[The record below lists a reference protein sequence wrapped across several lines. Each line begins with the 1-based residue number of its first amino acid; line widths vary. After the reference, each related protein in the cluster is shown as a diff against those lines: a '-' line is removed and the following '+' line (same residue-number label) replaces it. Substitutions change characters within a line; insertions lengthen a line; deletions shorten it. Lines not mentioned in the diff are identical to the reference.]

1 MTSFSPEP
9 GYTALMNTD
18 PKTCDRAV
26 KSRDAR
32 FDGRFFTGVTSTG
45 IFCRPVCP
53 ANTPREENCT
63 FFANA
68 AAAIEAGFRPC
79 LRCRPEAAPG
89 GPAWNGTS
97 TTVNRAMRLINEG
110 ALDEMGVDH
119 LAARLGIGERHLR
132 RLFIEHVGVG
142 PKAVAQTRRVLF
154 AKKLI
159 NETTLP
165 LTEIALAAGFGSIRR
180 FNSTFQKLY
189 GKPPRDLRRLGQ
201 ETSGSNGSSLNLKL
215 ALRPPYDAEQVFGF
229 LKSRAIEGVEVV
241 EDGAYKRTI
250 SLNGHSG
257 ILKVRHGAEEN
268 CLSLSVDLDDTAS
281 LKTIVERTRRLFDVD
296 ADSAAINAHLSQ
308 DPILAPSI
316 KARPGLRVPGC
327 WDVFEIAVRA
337 VLGQQVSVAAART
350 FAGRLADTFGE
361 PLAPAS
367 SEALNRIFPT
377 AERLA
382 GADLTTIGLTGK
394 RAESLNVM
402 ARAFA
407 DGTLALEQ
415 AEDADAIEAR
425 LTSLPGI
432 GPWTARYICLRA
444 FGEPDAFPSGD
455 LGLLNALK
463 AHGETLSIKE
473 LDQRAESWRP
483 WRAYA
488 ALHLWAMLP
497 QPKEKRKQ

>member
-1 MTSFSPEP
+1 
-9 GYTALMNTD
+9 MNTD
-18 PKTCDRAV
+18 PKTCYRAV

-63 FFANA
+63 FFSNA

-97 TTVNRAMRLINEG
+97 TTVNRALRLINEG
-110 ALDEMGVDH
+110 ALDEQSVEH
-119 LAARLGIGERHLR
+119 LATRLGIGERHLR

-142 PKAVAQTRRVLF
+142 PKAMAQTRRVLF

-159 NETTLP
+159 NETDLP

-189 GKPPRDLRRLGQ
+189 GKPPRNLRRLAGDIP
-201 ETSGSNGSSLNLKL
+201 SAGDSPLRLKL
-215 ALRPPYDAEQVFGF
+215 TLRPPYDAAQIFGF
-229 LKSRAIEGVEVV
+229 FKSRAIPGVESV
-241 EDGAYKRTI
+241 EDGTYRRTI
-250 SLNGHSG
+250 RLNGQSG
-257 ILKVRHGAEEN
+257 VLEVHHVEAEN
-268 CLSLSVDLDDTAS
+268 HLSLSVTLADMSS
-281 LKTIVERTRRLFDVD
+281 LKTIVERTRRLFDID
-296 ADSAAINAHLSQ
+296 ADSAAINAHLRQ

-350 FAGRLADTFGE
+350 FAGRLAAAFGE
-361 PLAPAS
+361 PLASSS
-367 SEALNRIFPT
+367 SEDLKRVFPT
-377 AERLA
+377 AETLA
-382 GADLTTIGLTGK
+382 TADLTAIGLTKK
-394 RAESLNVM
+394 RAETLNTM

-407 DGTLALEQ
+407 DGSLDLDQ
-415 AEDADAIEAR
+415 AQDAGDIETR
-425 LTSLPGI
+425 LTALPGI

-444 FGEPDAFPSGD
+444 FGDPDAFPSGD
-455 LGLLNALK
+455 LGLLNAFK

-473 LDQRAESWRP
+473 LDRRAENWRP

-488 ALHLWAMLP
+488 ALHLWALLP
-497 QPKEKRKQ
+497 QPKEKRE